1 MNLTYAKWLQLPIK
15 QMEEP
20 QKLLNIDGTENKGNP
35 DRIPTTSEGIQ
46 RRGIATITPSYH
58 LGSCSRTTPGSPYIL
73 AWTTSPS
80 NTKRDRRGTK
90 VCSRTPE
97 KGHHPRIMESIC
109 SKLLLR
115 QKERRQA
122 STGTRLLTNKQMDE
136 KKPQY
141 LSSYSPNHRPS
152 KRVHTIHQV

>member
-1 MNLTYAKWLQLPIK
+1 MKHPKNKRARQILHWESHLPSK
-15 QMEEP
+15 KNPSQ
-20 QKLLNIDGTENKGNP
+20 TNKGNP
-35 DRIPTTSEGIQ
+35 DRIPTTTEGIQ
-46 RRGIATITPSYH
+46 RRGIATITPAYH

-122 STGTRLLTNKQMDE
+122 STGTR
-136 KKPQY
+136 
-141 LSSYSPNHRPS
+141 
-152 KRVHTIHQV
+152 